1 MSGRVITLD
10 QCCTWSNFEQGTPEW
25 LQSRC
30 GLLTASNM
38 ADAMLGPKGGESE
51 KRRNLK
57 LQLLAERFTGKP
69 TEFYANAA
77 MRWGTENEPLARQ
90 TYMEVTGHH
99 VEQVGL
105 AISTEIEFFGASV
118 DGLVTDCTTGERGTQ
133 EIKCP
138 TSQVFFKW
146 VIEGVVPEQHK
157 PQMLAQM
164 AVTGRKWCDFVAF
177 DPRYPAEQ
185 DLFIRRFTP
194 HPSEI
199 EEVKRQARQFLAEL
213 AELEKM
219 FIKARMV

>member
-1 MSGRVITLD
+1 MSGRIITLD
-10 QCCTWSNFEQGTPEW
+10 ECCTWSNFEQGTAEW

-30 GLLTASNM
+30 GMLTASNM
-38 ADAMLGPKGGESE
+38 ADAIDSGRANQC
-51 KRRNLK
+51 KRDNLK

-69 TEFYANAA
+69 AEFYANAA

-90 TYMEVTGHH
+90 TYMEFTGNH

-118 DGLVTDCTTGERGTQ
+118 DGLVVDVETGERGTQ

-138 TSQVFFKW
+138 ASQTFFKW
-146 VIEGVVPEQHK
+146 VIEGVIPEQHK
-157 PQMLAQM
+157 PQMLAQL

-194 HPSEI
+194 HPAEI
-199 EEVKRQARQFLAEL
+199 EEVKRQARQFLQEVAAMER
-213 AELEKM
+213 M
-219 FIKARMV
+219 FINAKMA